1 VGEKDYFKRSSL
13 MLQTFIWKKKKKAR
27 PNIAN
32 SGFRKGCSSPPRP
45 FPFLQEGG
53 SMQWGHP
60 AVLPKERRWKF
71 WRWVHTPVL
80 GPGFGPALGPT
91 TLLLPQQCIT
101 EVQSLSA

>member
-1 VGEKDYFKRSSL
+1 
-13 MLQTFIWKKKKKAR
+13 
-27 PNIAN
+27 
-32 SGFRKGCSSPPRP
+32 
-45 FPFLQEGG
+45 
-53 SMQWGHP
+53 MQWGHP

-91 TLLLPQQCIT
+91 TLLFPQQCIT